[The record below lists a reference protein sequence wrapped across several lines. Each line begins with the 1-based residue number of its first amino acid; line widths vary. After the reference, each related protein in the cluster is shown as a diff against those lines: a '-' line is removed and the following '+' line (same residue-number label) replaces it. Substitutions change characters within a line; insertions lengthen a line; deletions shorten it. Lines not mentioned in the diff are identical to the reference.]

1 MKYLEFTFRTV
12 PCTEIVNDVLSGVLG
27 EAGFESFVEQT
38 DGITAYIQK
47 ELYNESL
54 LKEALADFPL
64 PDTQIEYNFVEAE
77 DKDWNE
83 EWEKNLSLIHICF
96 TQFYSWGVSKQSPI
110 LLDSLNTWLDSFK
123 KGKEYK
129 KIYKRYYGKRN

>member
-64 PDTQIEYNFVEAE
+64 PDTRRQRLERGMG
-77 DKDWNE
+77 E
-83 EWEKNLSLIHICF
+83 E
-96 TQFYSWGVSKQSPI
+96 
-110 LLDSLNTWLDSFK
+110 LLPAH
-123 KGKEYK
+123 
-129 KIYKRYYGKRN
+129 RYRRPLCHSQHFSQRCPTSRI

>member
-47 ELYNESL
+47 ELIAKPPSKRHL
-54 LKEALADFPL
+54 PTFPC
-64 PDTQIEYNFVEAE
+64 PTH
-77 DKDWNE
+77 K
-83 EWEKNLSLIHICF
+83 
-96 TQFYSWGVSKQSPI
+96 
-110 LLDSLNTWLDSFK
+110 
-123 KGKEYK
+123 
-129 KIYKRYYGKRN
+129 

>member
-64 PDTQIEYNFVEAE
+64 PDTQIEYNFVETE

-83 EWEKNLSLIHICF
+83 EWRRTSSSPSLSETVVSF
-96 TQFYSWGVSKQSPI
+96 TALFTTMSHKQNMTSSSI
-110 LLDSLNTWLDSFK
+110 RKWHSAQGTTRQQASS
-123 KGKEYK
+123 
-129 KIYKRYYGKRN
+129 